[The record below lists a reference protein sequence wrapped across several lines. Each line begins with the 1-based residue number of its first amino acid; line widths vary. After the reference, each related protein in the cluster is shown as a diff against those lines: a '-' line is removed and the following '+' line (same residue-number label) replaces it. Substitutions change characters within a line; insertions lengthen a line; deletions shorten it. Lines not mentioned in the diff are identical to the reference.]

1 MYVCMY
7 VCMYVLSN
15 YAMSY
20 KYGKC
25 TRVKFAFSFFFVAG
39 RGTESFTK

>member
-1 MYVCMY
+1 MY

-25 TRVKFAFSFFFVAG
+25 TRVKFAFSVFFVVGRVAG
-39 RGTESFTK
+39 SFAK